1 MTTDPTYRTIIDRR
15 RRTRR
20 MLLAVALLLTGASML
35 VAAFFRQSI
44 PVAVVGIAAM
54 AIAAESLING
64 NKSPYHV

>member
-1 MTTDPTYRTIIDRR
+1 
-15 RRTRR
+15 